1 LYFTPTITKKRM
13 AAVGETNGMINK
25 IKSKDIR
32 SIGKRSG

>member
-1 LYFTPTITKKRM
+1 M

-32 SIGKRSG
+32 GIGKR

>member
-1 LYFTPTITKKRM
+1 LVFTPTTTQKRT

-32 SIGKRSG
+32 GIGKR